1 MSTRREAAA
10 GGTSKVCRR
19 GSGCSHPPATANH
32 RPDPYIRHVPSLSV
46 AFAALVA
53 VQGLA
58 TLLLVVRL
66 LPGRTR
72 RPPIAPL
79 LGDAHAGRVTVVVTS
94 LDEAHRIG
102 PCLDGLRRQGPAML
116 EALIVDSRSTDGT
129 WELIQSAATLD
140 SRIVPMHDDP
150 LPPEWV
156 GKVWALEHGLRHA
169 KGEWVLGIDAD
180 TTPQPGL
187 VAAAVNA
194 AESLGYDAVS
204 FAPRFNEMTVAE
216 QWLQPAMLV
225 TLVYRF
231 GAAGE
236 RAPSPDRVMANGQC
250 FLAKRSTLLANGGYS
265 SARRSWCDDVTLARH
280 MARNGAKVGFLDGA
294 RIIGVRAYSGIGQM
308 WREWGRSID
317 LKDGTTSWTQFWDV
331 CFVLLTQF
339 VPLPAV
345 LVALATGIPD
355 WRVGG
360 PAAIWFWMNVGL
372 VVARVLLQFGLA
384 GSYAVR
390 HWTFWLSFT
399 ADPLAAI
406 RIVLSSLKRPRQWRT
421 RQYEQDTVVA
431 A

>member
-1 MSTRREAAA
+1 MFL
-10 GGTSKVCRR
+10 V
-19 GSGCSHPPATANH
+19 
-32 RPDPYIRHVPSLSV
+32 
-46 AFAALVA
+46 ALVSL
-53 VQGLA
+53 QGCA
-58 TLLLVVRL
+58 ALLLVIRL

-72 RPPIAPL
+72 RPPIEPL
-79 LGDAHAGRVTVVVTS
+79 PGAQHAGRVTVVVTS
-94 LDEAHRIG
+94 LDEVHRIG
-102 PCLDGLRRQGPAML
+102 PCLDGLRAQGPAML

-129 WELIQSAATLD
+129 WDLIQAAAALD
-140 SRIVPMHDDP
+140 ARIRPMHDDP

-169 KGEWVLGIDAD
+169 RGEWVLGIDAD

-194 AESLGYDAVS
+194 AEAMGYDAVS
-204 FAPRFNEMTVAE
+204 FAPRFTEMTVAE

-236 RAPSPDRVMANGQC
+236 RAPAPDRVMANGQC
-250 FLAKRSTLLANGGYS
+250 FLARRSTLIANGGYS

-280 MARNGAKVGFLDGA
+280 MARNGARVGFLDGSM
-294 RIIGVRAYSGIGQM
+294 IISVRAYSGIGQM

-317 LKDGTTSWTQFWDV
+317 LKDGTTPFTQFLDV

-345 LVALATGIPD
+345 VLAGLVHLPD
-355 WRVGG
+355 WRAGG
-360 PAAIWFWMNVGL
+360 VAAAWFWVNVAL
-372 VVARVLLQFGLA
+372 VLVRVMLTFGLA
-384 GSYAVR
+384 GSYADR

-399 ADPLAAI
+399 ADPVAAV

-421 RQYEQDTVVA
+421 RAYDQDTVVA
-431 A
+431 

>member
-1 MSTRREAAA
+1 MPPGQWMFPLPIIA
-10 GGTSKVCRR
+10 GT
-19 GSGCSHPPATANH
+19 N
-32 RPDPYIRHVPSLSV
+32 DIRWVTFASA
-46 AFAALVA
+46 AFAALVLL
-53 VQGLA
+53 QGLA

-72 RPPIAPL
+72 RPPIPPL

-94 LDEAHRIG
+94 LDEVHRIG

-129 WELIQSAATLD
+129 WELIQKAASTD

-187 VAAAVNA
+187 VAAAVDA
-194 AESLGYDAVS
+194 ADALGYDAVS

-216 QWLQPAMLV
+216 QWLQPAMLT

-236 RAPSPDRVMANGQC
+236 KAPAPDRVMANGQC
-250 FLAKRSTLLANGGYS
+250 FLAKRSVLLAHGGYS

-280 MARNGAKVGFLDGA
+280 MARNGARVGFLDGA

-317 LKDGTTSWTQFWDV
+317 LKDGTTPLTQFLDV

-339 VPLPAV
+339 LPLPAV
-345 LVALATGIPD
+345 LLAFFAGVPSWQSGD
-355 WRVGG
+355 SMASAWC
-360 PAAIWFWMNVGL
+360 WMNLGL
-372 VVARVLLQFGLA
+372 VAIRVLLQFGLA
-384 GSYAVR
+384 GSYAQR

>member
-1 MSTRREAAA
+1 VTPLSLVVLAA
-10 GGTSKVCRR
+10 VL
-19 GSGCSHPPATANH
+19 
-32 RPDPYIRHVPSLSV
+32 I
-46 AFAALVA
+46 
-53 VQGLA
+53 QGLA
-58 TLLLVVRL
+58 AALLVLRL

-79 LGDAHAGRVTVVVTS
+79 LTDAHGGKVTVVVAC

-102 PCLDGLRRQGPAML
+102 PCLNGLRRQGPAML
-116 EALIVDSRSTDGT
+116 EALIVDSRSSDGT
-129 WELIQSAATLD
+129 WEMIVDAAALD
-140 SRIVPMHDDP
+140 PRIVPMHDDP

-194 AESLGYDAVS
+194 AEQLGYDAVS
-204 FAPRFNEMTVAE
+204 FAPRFNEMSVAE
-216 QWLQPAMLV
+216 QWLQPAMLT

-231 GAAGE
+231 GAAGD
-236 RAPSPDRVMANGQC
+236 RAPAPDRVMANGQC
-250 FLAKRSTLLANGGYS
+250 FLAKRSTLLQHGGYV

-280 MARNGAKVGFLDGA
+280 MARGGARVGFLDGA

-317 LKDGTTSWTQFWDV
+317 LKDGTTPVTQFFDV

-345 LVALATGIPD
+345 IAGLLHVPD
-355 WRVGG
+355 WRNGG
-360 PAAIWFWMNVGL
+360 VAGAWFWLNVAL
-372 VVARVLLQFGLA
+372 VSIRVLLQFGLQ
-384 GSYAVR
+384 GSYATR

-399 ADPLAAI
+399 ADPVAAI
-406 RIVLSSLKRPRQWRT
+406 RIVLSSLRRPSQWRT
-421 RQYEQDTVVA
+421 RHYEHDTVVPV
-431 A
+431 

>member
-1 MSTRREAAA
+1 MILGALMVLQGSAA
-10 GGTSKVCRR
+10 
-19 GSGCSHPPATANH
+19 
-32 RPDPYIRHVPSLSV
+32 
-46 AFAALVA
+46 
-53 VQGLA
+53 
-58 TLLLVVRL
+58 LLLVLRL

-72 RPPIAPL
+72 RPPIEPL
-79 LGDAHAGRVTVVVTS
+79 PGTQHAGKVTVVVTS
-94 LDEAHRIG
+94 LDEVHRIG
-102 PCLDGLRRQGPAML
+102 PCLDGLRQQGPAML

-129 WELIQSAATLD
+129 WDLIQAAATLD
-140 SRIVPMHDDP
+140 PRIVPMHDDP

-169 KGEWVLGIDAD
+169 RGEWVLGIDAD

-187 VAAAVNA
+187 VAAAVDA
-194 AESLGYDAVS
+194 AEAMGYDAVS

-236 RAPSPDRVMANGQC
+236 KAPAPDRVMANGQC
-250 FLAKRSTLLANGGYS
+250 FLARRSTLLANGGYS

-280 MARNGAKVGFLDGA
+280 MARNGARVGFLDGA
-294 RIIGVRAYSGIGQM
+294 KIIGVRAYSGIGQM

-317 LKDGTTSWTQFWDV
+317 LKDGTTPFTQFLDV

-339 VPLPAV
+339 VPLPALLLAF
-345 LVALATGIPD
+345 LVGIPD
-355 WRVGG
+355 RTPGTLG
-360 PAAIWFWMNVGL
+360 AAFVWLNAAL
-372 VVARVLLQFGLA
+372 VAIRILLTFGLA
-384 GSYAVR
+384 GSYAER

-399 ADPLAAI
+399 ADPVAAV

-421 RQYEQDTVVA
+421 RQYESDTVVA
-431 A
+431 

>member
-1 MSTRREAAA
+1 MFPLPIDP
-10 GGTSKVCRR
+10 GIDHIR
-19 GSGCSHPPATANH
+19 GVTFAS
-32 RPDPYIRHVPSLSV
+32 
-46 AFAALVA
+46 AALGALV
-53 VQGLA
+53 VLQGLA
-58 TLLLVVRL
+58 ALLLVVRL

-72 RPPIAPL
+72 RPPIAPI

-94 LDEAHRIG
+94 LDEVHRIG
-102 PCLDGLRRQGPAML
+102 PCLDGLRTQGPAML
-116 EALIVDSRSTDGT
+116 EALIVDSRSRDGT
-129 WELIQSAATLD
+129 WELIQAAAALD
-140 SRIVPMHDDP
+140 PRIVPMRDDP

-169 KGEWVLGIDAD
+169 RGEWVLGIDAD

-187 VAAAVNA
+187 VAAVVHA
-194 AESLGYDAVS
+194 ADELGYDAVS

-216 QWLQPAMLV
+216 QWLQPAMLT

-236 RAPSPDRVMANGQC
+236 KAPAPDRVMANGQC
-250 FLAKRSTLLANGGYS
+250 FLARRSVLLANGGYS

-280 MARNGAKVGFLDGA
+280 MARNGARVGFLDGA
-294 RIIGVRAYSGIGQM
+294 RVIGVRAYSGIGQM

-317 LKDGTTSWTQFWDV
+317 LKDGTTPMTQFMDV

-345 LVALATGIPD
+345 LLALLANVPA
-355 WRVGG
+355 WQGG
-360 PAAIWFWMNVGL
+360 GAGAVWFWMNVGL
-372 VVARVLLQFGLA
+372 VAARVLLQFGLA
-384 GSYAVR
+384 GSYAER

-399 ADPLAAI
+399 ADPVAAI

-431 A
+431 T

>member
-1 MSTRREAAA
+1 MTPDSVVLAVLVLLQ
-10 GGTSKVCRR
+10 GF
-19 GSGCSHPPATANH
+19 AT
-32 RPDPYIRHVPSLSV
+32 
-46 AFAALVA
+46 
-53 VQGLA
+53 G
-58 TLLLVVRL
+58 LLVVRL

-79 LGDAHAGRVTVVVTS
+79 LGDAHAGRVTVVVAC

-102 PCLDGLRRQGPAML
+102 PCLAGLQRQGPAML

-129 WELIQSAATLD
+129 WELIGEAARRD
-140 SRIVPMHDDP
+140 SRIVPMHDAP

-169 KGEWVLGIDAD
+169 KGDWVLGIDAD

-187 VAAAVNA
+187 VAAAVDA

-204 FAPRFNEMTVAE
+204 FAPRFNDMTVAE
-216 QWLQPAMLV
+216 QWLQPAMLT

-236 RAPSPDRVMANGQC
+236 KAPAPDRVMANGQC
-250 FLAKRSTLLANGGYS
+250 FLAKRSVLLANGGYS

-280 MARNGAKVGFLDGA
+280 MARNGARVGFLDGA
-294 RIIGVRAYSGIGQM
+294 KVIGVRAYSGIGQM

-317 LKDGTTSWTQFWDV
+317 LKDGTTPFTQFLDC

-339 VPLPAV
+339 VPLPA
-345 LVALATGIPD
+345 LLLAALLHVPD
-355 WRVGG
+355 GRAGG
-360 PAAIWFWMNVGL
+360 LGAAWFWINAAL
-372 VVARVLLQFGLA
+372 VSIRVLLQFGLA
-384 GSYAVR
+384 NSYATR

-399 ADPLAAI
+399 ADPVAAV
-406 RIVLSSLKRPRQWRT
+406 RIVLSSLRRPRQWRT
-421 RQYEQDTVVA
+421 RHYEQDTVVA

>member
-1 MSTRREAAA
+1 MIPEP
-10 GGTSKVCRR
+10 V
-19 GSGCSHPPATANH
+19 
-32 RPDPYIRHVPSLSV
+32 V
-46 AFAALVA
+46 
-53 VQGLA
+53 LA
-58 TLLLVVRL
+58 LLVLLQGFATVLLIVRL

-79 LGDAHAGRVTVVVTS
+79 TGDAHAGRVTVVVAC
-94 LDEAHRIG
+94 LDEVHRIG
-102 PCLDGLRRQGPAML
+102 PCLAGLRRQGPAML

-129 WELIQSAATLD
+129 WELIGDAAKQD

-180 TTPQPGL
+180 TTPQPGM
-187 VAAAVNA
+187 VAAVVNA
-194 AESLGYDAVS
+194 AEQLGLDAVS

-216 QWLQPAMLV
+216 QWLQPAMLT

-236 RAPSPDRVMANGQC
+236 KASAPDRVMANGQC
-250 FLAKRSTLLANGGYS
+250 FLAKRSVLLANGGYS

-280 MARNGAKVGFLDGA
+280 MARNGARVGFLDGA
-294 RIIGVRAYSGIGQM
+294 KIIGVRAYSGIGQM

-317 LKDGTTSWTQFWDV
+317 LKDGTTPFTQFLDC
-331 CFVLLTQF
+331 CFVVLTQF
-339 VPLPAV
+339 VPLPA
-345 LVALATGIPD
+345 LLLAGLLHAPE
-355 WRVGG
+355 WRAGG
-360 PAAIWFWMNVGL
+360 LGAAWFWVNVSL
-372 VVARVLLQFGLA
+372 LSIRILLQFGLA
-384 GSYAVR
+384 GSYAER

-399 ADPLAAI
+399 ADPVAAV

-421 RQYEQDTVVA
+421 RHYDSDTVVPV
-431 A
+431 

>member
-1 MSTRREAAA
+1 MSPAFVSLAVLFAAQAIAAA
-10 GGTSKVCRR
+10 
-19 GSGCSHPPATANH
+19 
-32 RPDPYIRHVPSLSV
+32 
-46 AFAALVA
+46 
-53 VQGLA
+53 
-58 TLLLVVRL
+58 LLIARL

-72 RPPIAPL
+72 RPPVEPL
-79 LGDAHAGRVTVVVTS
+79 LTDAHAGRVTVVVTC

-102 PCLDGLRRQGPAML
+102 PCLQGLRRQGPAML
-116 EALIVDSRSTDGT
+116 EALIVDSHSTDGT
-129 WELIQSAATLD
+129 WKLLLDAARLD

-194 AESLGYDAVS
+194 AEQFGYDAVS
-204 FAPRFNEMTVAE
+204 FAPRFNAMSVAE
-216 QWLQPAMLV
+216 QWLQPAMLT

-236 RAPSPDRVMANGQC
+236 RAPAPDRVLANGQC
-250 FLAKRSTLLANGGYS
+250 FLARRTTLLAHGGYS

-280 MARNGAKVGFLDGA
+280 MARQGARVGFLDGA
-294 RIIGVRAYSGIGQM
+294 KIIGVRAYSGISQM

-317 LKDGTTSWTQFWDV
+317 LKDGSTPLTQFGDV

-339 VPLPAV
+339 VPLLAV
-345 LVALATGIPD
+345 VGGLLHVPD
-355 WRVGG
+355 WRNGG
-360 PAAIWFWMNVGL
+360 VTAAWFWLNVSL
-372 VVARVLLQFGLA
+372 VAIRVLLQFGLA
-384 GSYAVR
+384 GSYAER

-399 ADPLAAI
+399 ADPVAAI
-406 RIVLSSLKRPRQWRT
+406 RIVLSSLRRPRQWRT
-421 RQYEQDTVVA
+421 RRYEHDTVVPV
-431 A
+431 

>member
-1 MSTRREAAA
+1 MIPEP
-10 GGTSKVCRR
+10 V
-19 GSGCSHPPATANH
+19 
-32 RPDPYIRHVPSLSV
+32 V
-46 AFAALVA
+46 
-53 VQGLA
+53 LA
-58 TLLLVVRL
+58 LLVLLQGFATVLLIVRL

-79 LGDAHAGRVTVVVTS
+79 TGDAHAGRVTVVVAC
-94 LDEAHRIG
+94 LDEVHRIG
-102 PCLDGLRRQGPAML
+102 PCLAGLRRQGPAML

-129 WELIQSAATLD
+129 WELIGDAAKQD

-180 TTPQPGL
+180 TTPQPGM
-187 VAAAVNA
+187 VAAVMNA
-194 AESLGYDAVS
+194 AEQLGLDAVS

-216 QWLQPAMLV
+216 QWLQPAMLT

-236 RAPSPDRVMANGQC
+236 KASAPDRVMANGQC
-250 FLAKRSTLLANGGYS
+250 FLAKRSVLLANGGYS

-280 MARNGAKVGFLDGA
+280 MARNGARVGFLDGA
-294 RIIGVRAYSGIGQM
+294 KIIGVRAYSGIGQM

-317 LKDGTTSWTQFWDV
+317 LKDGTTPFTQFLDC
-331 CFVLLTQF
+331 CFVVLTQF
-339 VPLPAV
+339 VPLPA
-345 LVALATGIPD
+345 LLLAGLLHAPE
-355 WRVGG
+355 WRAGG
-360 PAAIWFWMNVGL
+360 LGAAWFWVNVSL
-372 VVARVLLQFGLA
+372 LSIRILLQFGLA
-384 GSYAVR
+384 GSYAER

-399 ADPLAAI
+399 ADPVAAV

-421 RQYEQDTVVA
+421 RHYDSDTVVPV
-431 A
+431 

>member
-1 MSTRREAAA
+1 MLRPAWMFPLPIVAGIHHIRPVTLASAALA
-10 GGTSKVCRR
+10 
-19 GSGCSHPPATANH
+19 A
-32 RPDPYIRHVPSLSV
+32 L
-46 AFAALVA
+46 AALV
-53 VQGLA
+53 VLQGSA
-58 TLLLVVRL
+58 ALLLIVRL

-79 LGDAHAGRVTVVVTS
+79 PGDAHAGKVTVVVTS
-94 LDEAHRIG
+94 LDEVHRIG

-129 WELIQSAATLD
+129 WALIRAAAAQD

-169 KGEWVLGIDAD
+169 RGEWVLGIDAD

-194 AESLGYDAVS
+194 AEQLGYDAVS
-204 FAPRFNEMTVAE
+204 FAPRFNEMSVAE
-216 QWLQPAMLV
+216 QWLQPAMLT

-236 RAPSPDRVMANGQC
+236 RAPDPDRVMANGQC
-250 FLAKRSTLLANGGYS
+250 FLARRATLLANGGYS

-280 MARNGAKVGFLDGA
+280 MARNGARVGFLDGA
-294 RIIGVRAYSGIGQM
+294 RIISVRAYSGIGQM

-317 LKDGTTSWTQFWDV
+317 LKDGTTPFTQFLDV
-331 CFVLLTQF
+331 CFVLLTQG
-339 VPLPAV
+339 VPLPALLLV
-345 LVALATGIPD
+345 LALGAPY
-355 WRVGG
+355 
-360 PAAIWFWMNVGL
+360 PAPGSLGSAFVGL
-372 VVARVLLQFGLA
+372 NAALVTIRILLTFGLA
-384 GSYAVR
+384 GSYAER

-406 RIVLSSLKRPRQWRT
+406 RILLSSLKRPRQWRT
-421 RQYEQDTVVA
+421 RQYDAETVVA
-431 A
+431 

>member
-1 MSTRREAAA
+1 MFPLPIV
-10 GGTSKVCRR
+10 GGIDHIR
-19 GSGCSHPPATANH
+19 GVTFA
-32 RPDPYIRHVPSLSV
+32 SV
-46 AFAALVA
+46 VLAALVI

-58 TLLLVVRL
+58 ALLLVVRL

-72 RPPIAPL
+72 RPPIEPL
-79 LGDAHAGRVTVVVTS
+79 PGDAHAGRVTVVVTS

-102 PCLDGLRRQGPAML
+102 PCLEGLLRQGPAML

-129 WELIQSAATLD
+129 WEIIQDAARRD
-140 SRIVPMHDDP
+140 PRIVPMRDDP

-187 VAAAVNA
+187 VAAVVNA
-194 AESLGYDAVS
+194 ADELGYDAVS

-216 QWLQPAMLV
+216 QWLQPAMLT

-236 RAPSPDRVMANGQC
+236 RAPAPDRVMANGQC
-250 FLAKRSTLLANGGYS
+250 FLAKRSVLLANGGYS
-265 SARRSWCDDVTLARH
+265 TARRSWCDDVTLARH
-280 MARNGAKVGFLDGA
+280 IARHGARVGFLDGA
-294 RIIGVRAYSGIGQM
+294 KIIGVRAYSGIGQM

-317 LKDGTTSWTQFWDV
+317 LKDGTTALTQFFDV
-331 CFVLLTQF
+331 SFVLLTQF

-345 LVALATGIPD
+345 LLALLTDLPA
-355 WRVGG
+355 WRSAG
-360 PAAIWFWMNVGL
+360 PGAVWLGLNAGL
-372 VVARVLLQFGLA
+372 VIARILLQFGLA
-384 GSYAVR
+384 GSYAER

-399 ADPLAAI
+399 ADPVAAV

-421 RQYEQDTVVA
+421 RQYERDTVVPV
-431 A
+431 

>member
-1 MSTRREAAA
+1 MFPLPIV
-10 GGTSKVCRR
+10 GGIDHIR
-19 GSGCSHPPATANH
+19 GVTFA
-32 RPDPYIRHVPSLSV
+32 SV
-46 AFAALVA
+46 VLAALMI

-58 TLLLVVRL
+58 ALLLVVRL

-72 RPPIAPL
+72 RPPIEPL
-79 LGDAHAGRVTVVVTS
+79 PGDAHAGRVTVVVTS

-102 PCLDGLRRQGPAML
+102 PCLEGLLRQGPAML

-129 WELIQSAATLD
+129 WEIIQDAARRD
-140 SRIVPMHDDP
+140 PRIVPMRDDP

-187 VAAAVNA
+187 VAAVVNA
-194 AESLGYDAVS
+194 ADELGYDAVS

-216 QWLQPAMLV
+216 QWLQPAMLT

-236 RAPSPDRVMANGQC
+236 RAPAPDRVMANGQC
-250 FLAKRSTLLANGGYS
+250 FLAKRSVLLANGGYS
-265 SARRSWCDDVTLARH
+265 TARRSWCDDVTLARH
-280 MARNGAKVGFLDGA
+280 IARHGARVGFLDGA
-294 RIIGVRAYSGIGQM
+294 KIIGVRAYSGIGQM

-317 LKDGTTSWTQFWDV
+317 LKDGTTALTQFFDV
-331 CFVLLTQF
+331 SFVLLTQF

-345 LVALATGIPD
+345 LLALLTDLPA
-355 WRVGG
+355 WRSAG
-360 PAAIWFWMNVGL
+360 PGAVWLGLNAGL
-372 VVARVLLQFGLA
+372 VIARILLQFGLA
-384 GSYAVR
+384 GSYAER

-399 ADPLAAI
+399 ADPVAAV

-421 RQYEQDTVVA
+421 RQYERDTVVPV
-431 A
+431 

>member
-1 MSTRREAAA
+1 MSI
-10 GGTSKVCRR
+10 
-19 GSGCSHPPATANH
+19 PF
-32 RPDPYIRHVPSLSV
+32 V
-46 AFAALVA
+46 AQIALVA
-53 VQGLA
+53 CQGCA
-58 TLLLVVRL
+58 TLLLVLRL

-94 LDEAHRIG
+94 LDEVHRIG
-102 PCLDGLRRQGPAML
+102 PCLDGLRQQGAAML
-116 EALIVDSRSTDGT
+116 EALIVDSRSKDGT
-129 WELIQSAATLD
+129 WELIQAAAAAD
-140 SRIVPMHDDP
+140 PRIVPMHDDP

-169 KGEWVLGIDAD
+169 KGDWVLGIDAD

-194 AESLGYDAVS
+194 AEELGYDAVS

-216 QWLQPAMLV
+216 QWLQPAMLT

-236 RAPSPDRVMANGQC
+236 KAPAPDRVMANGQC
-250 FLAKRSTLLANGGYS
+250 FLAKRATLLANGGYS

-280 MARNGAKVGFLDGA
+280 MARNGARVGFLDGA
-294 RIIGVRAYSGIGQM
+294 HIIGVRAYSGIGQM

-317 LKDGTTSWTQFWDV
+317 LKDGTTPLTQFFDV

-339 VPLPAV
+339 LPLPSIVIGLLLGAPSWQA
-345 LVALATGIPD
+345 LSVAG
-355 WRVGG
+355 V
-360 PAAIWFWMNVGL
+360 WFWMNVAL
-372 VVARVLLQFGLA
+372 VAIRVLLTFGLA
-384 GSYAVR
+384 GSYAER
-390 HWTFWLSFT
+390 HWTFWVSFT
-399 ADPLAAI
+399 ADPVAAI

-421 RQYEQDTVVA
+421 RHYEADTVVA
-431 A
+431 T

>member
-1 MSTRREAAA
+1 M
-10 GGTSKVCRR
+10 
-19 GSGCSHPPATANH
+19 
-32 RPDPYIRHVPSLSV
+32 PSLPPLP
-46 AFAALVA
+46 AALLLLQA
-53 VQGLA
+53 GAL
-58 TLLLVVRL
+58 LLLVIRL

-72 RPPIAPL
+72 RPPIEPMP
-79 LGDAHAGRVTVVVTS
+79 GDAHAGRVTVVVTS

-102 PCLDGLRRQGPAML
+102 PCLDGLRAQGPAML

-129 WELIQSAATLD
+129 WELIQAAAEHD
-140 SRIVPMHDDP
+140 PRIVPMHDDP

-169 KGEWVLGIDAD
+169 RGEWVLGIDAD

-194 AESLGYDAVS
+194 AEEMGYDAVS

-236 RAPSPDRVMANGQC
+236 TAPAPDRVMANGQC
-250 FLAKRSTLLANGGYS
+250 FLARRSTLLANGGYS

-280 MARNGAKVGFLDGA
+280 MAHNGARVGFLDGA
-294 RIIGVRAYSGIGQM
+294 KIIGVRAYTGIGQM

-317 LKDGTTSWTQFWDV
+317 LKDGTTPLTQFGDV

-339 VPLPAV
+339 LPLPS
-345 LVALATGIPD
+345 LLLALLGLAPD
-355 WRVGG
+355 WRASGAG
-360 PAAIWFWMNVGL
+360 AAWFWINAAL
-372 VVARVLLQFGLA
+372 VMIRVLLTFGLA

-390 HWTFWLSFT
+390 HWSFWLSFT

-421 RQYEQDTVVA
+421 RRYEQDTVVPA
-431 A
+431 

>member
-1 MSTRREAAA
+1 MNSQTLFL
-10 GGTSKVCRR
+10 V
-19 GSGCSHPPATANH
+19 
-32 RPDPYIRHVPSLSV
+32 
-46 AFAALVA
+46 ALVSL
-53 VQGLA
+53 QGCA
-58 TLLLVVRL
+58 ALLLVIRL

-72 RPPIAPL
+72 RPPIEPL
-79 LGDAHAGRVTVVVTS
+79 PGAQHAGRVTVVVTS
-94 LDEAHRIG
+94 LDEVHRIG
-102 PCLDGLRRQGPAML
+102 PCLDGLRAQGPAML

-129 WELIQSAATLD
+129 WDLIQAAAALD
-140 SRIVPMHDDP
+140 ARIRPMHDDP

-169 KGEWVLGIDAD
+169 RGEWVLGIDAD
-180 TTPQPGL
+180 TTPHPGL

-194 AESLGYDAVS
+194 AEAMGYDAVS
-204 FAPRFNEMTVAE
+204 FAPRFTEMTVAE

-236 RAPSPDRVMANGQC
+236 RAPAPDRVMANGQC
-250 FLAKRSTLLANGGYS
+250 FLARRSTLIANGGYS

-280 MARNGAKVGFLDGA
+280 MARNGARVGFLDGSM
-294 RIIGVRAYSGIGQM
+294 IISVRAYSGIGQM

-317 LKDGTTSWTQFWDV
+317 LKDGTTPFTQFLDV

-345 LVALATGIPD
+345 VLAGLVHLPD
-355 WRVGG
+355 WRAGG
-360 PAAIWFWMNVGL
+360 VAAAWFWVNVAL
-372 VVARVLLQFGLA
+372 VLVRVMLTFGLA
-384 GSYAVR
+384 GSYADR

-399 ADPLAAI
+399 ADPVAAV

-421 RQYEQDTVVA
+421 RAYDQDTVVA
-431 A
+431 